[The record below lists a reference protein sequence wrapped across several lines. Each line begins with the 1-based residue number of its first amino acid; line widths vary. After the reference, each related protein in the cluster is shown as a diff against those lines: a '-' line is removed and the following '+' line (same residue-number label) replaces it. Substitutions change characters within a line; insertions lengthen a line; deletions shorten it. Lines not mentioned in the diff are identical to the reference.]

1 MIELTFKNS
10 GETIKLCLDF
20 LWNAY
25 WMPILCEEL
34 SQSLRVSP
42 ENPFDCK
49 FLNVGPVIFNL

>member
-1 MIELTFKNS
+1 
-10 GETIKLCLDF
+10 
-20 LWNAY
+20 
-25 WMPILCEEL
+25 MPILCEEL